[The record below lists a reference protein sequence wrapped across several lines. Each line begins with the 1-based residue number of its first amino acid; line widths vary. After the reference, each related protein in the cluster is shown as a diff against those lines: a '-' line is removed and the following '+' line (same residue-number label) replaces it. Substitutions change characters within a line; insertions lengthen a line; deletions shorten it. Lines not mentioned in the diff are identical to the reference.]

1 MAGVGWGEAALQ
13 EGKGWSSREAGVASK
28 TKSARPQ
35 VPTEQDSASLEVRGA
50 ALSLERGG
58 SALNLAPLKPLGDC
72 GQVALLLWAFQFPH
86 V

>member
-1 MAGVGWGEAALQ
+1 MLGGGRRLCRKGRARAL
-13 EGKGWSSREAGVASK
+13 REAGVAAE

-35 VPTEQDSASLEVRGA
+35 VPTEQDSVSPEVRGA

-72 GQVALLLWAFQFPH
+72 GQVALLLWVFQFPH